1 MRYDLNNSTYR
12 IGDKKSEALFFFSYG
27 LILAYMIISNS
38 FFALYIGDLWK
49 IVFAVSIAGLFIYE
63 LMHEQVK
70 VIDIRNAI
78 ATLML
83 AGFVTTIGSGPLA
96 NSISATILLVFCG
109 RNIPFKKIAVFSFLI
124 SLLCIAMIVISAYM
138 GIIKNYVEYG
148 ARIREY
154 LGFRYSLYGP
164 MLVANCTNLLIYIR
178 KRNISIIELILLV
191 SINYWFFL
199 KTNSRLSF
207 GLTMLLIIV
216 VIIIKMGGMWLIDN
230 KFASYCM
237 IFSFAISGLFSIAI
251 MALYNPASE
260 GMYRINMILGGRL
273 ELGKASLLQYGLN
286 MLGNKKIILVGNAL
300 DAYGNRSTGIYN
312 HVDCLYLQVAQIYGI
327 LFFLLLICVIT
338 YALYRSYLEG
348 DWYYLLIMAF
358 VAGHC
363 IIDDLPLY
371 FYNNSFWIGLGPLI
385 MGHAGKMSIQNNNI
399 QQRKSV
405 TTERRKIE
413 RVV

>member
-164 MLVANCTNLLIYIR
+164 MLVANCTNFLIYIR

-199 KTNSRLSF
+199 NSSQE
-207 GLTMLLIIV
+207 
-216 VIIIKMGGMWLIDN
+216 D
-230 KFASYCM
+230 
-237 IFSFAISGLFSIAI
+237 
-251 MALYNPASE
+251 
-260 GMYRINMILGGRL
+260 
-273 ELGKASLLQYGLN
+273 
-286 MLGNKKIILVGNAL
+286 
-300 DAYGNRSTGIYN
+300 
-312 HVDCLYLQVAQIYGI
+312 
-327 LFFLLLICVIT
+327 
-338 YALYRSYLEG
+338 
-348 DWYYLLIMAF
+348 
-358 VAGHC
+358 
-363 IIDDLPLY
+363 
-371 FYNNSFWIGLGPLI
+371 
-385 MGHAGKMSIQNNNI
+385 
-399 QQRKSV
+399 
-405 TTERRKIE
+405 RRKL
-413 RVV
+413 